1 MKSLLFAAL
10 ALSLILMVSA
20 QCDISAITTCTQ
32 NYANMVSELARPVCM
47 QLSLYVYA
55 LSSIKFVCCI
65 ALQGQKFHQFCHQLL
80 LVKFIMHRKYYGN
93 PYLAW

>member
-1 MKSLLFAAL
+1 MKSLLYVAL

-20 QCDISAITTCTQ
+20 QCNINAVTTCTQ
-32 NYANMVSELARPVCM
+32 NYANMVSKQGLHVCM

-65 ALQGQKFHQFCHQLL
+65 ALQGEKFHHFAISSCL
-80 LVKFIMHRKYYGN
+80 
-93 PYLAW
+93 